1 MNRHAYKSTGISLLT
16 GAFLIIVTMV
26 LHPSGGSLER
36 IVAISKTIMIAHALA
51 IVSLPFL
58 LFGCYGLTKVLMDRW
73 KLSILALI
81 TTSFALIAAFFAALF
96 NGLVLPYFLNQ
107 YADQLEAKA
116 DILRPISNFSFAIN
130 VPLDY
135 VFIVG
140 ICLAILLYSVL
151 ILIERKFPAWIGYLG
166 VVLILLAIA
175 GGVTGFVFTSLLG
188 FRIFVFGIATWILGS
203 GVYLFRHRE

>member
-51 IVSLPFL
+51 ILSLPFL

-81 TTSFALIAAFFAALF
+81 TTSFALIAALFAALF